1 MSIEVER
8 TACALIGYL
17 LAVLVFVTADYIC
30 DHFVQSKKHRE
41 DKKK

>member
-8 TACALIGYL
+8 TACAVIGYM
-17 LAVLVFVTADYIC
+17 LAVLVFMTADYIC
-30 DHFVQSKKHRE
+30 DHIEQRKKHRE